1 MNITMISQRGYR
13 SALSACPAL
22 GAAFIAAP
30 SAEARLRGLRAD
42 VRPYVD
48 AASAGAQGT
57 GLPAAASAPGA
68 GLPATGRIVADVPG
82 MTLVQF
88 VQPHPGDRARRHPV

>member
-1 MNITMISQRGYR
+1 VNITMISQRGYR

-22 GAAFIAAP
+22 GAAFAAAP
-30 SAEARLRGLRAD
+30 PAEARLRGVRAD
-42 VRPYVD
+42 VRPCVD
-48 AASAGAQGT
+48 AAAAPAQGT
-57 GLPAAASAPGA
+57 GLPAAVSAQGT
-68 GLPATGRIVADVPG
+68 GLPAAGRIVADVPG